1 MKNEMGYIKA
11 SVYFK
16 DLYIPN
22 INRPYPQMIIE
33 ITSLTSEWQIA
44 NGGKDAL
51 FYSRIAV
58 NNGKGR
64 RAQ

>member
-1 MKNEMGYIKA
+1 VKNEMGYIKA

-22 INRPYPQMIIE
+22 INRPYPQTIE
-33 ITSLTSEWQIA
+33 IMSLTSEWQIA
-44 NGGKDAL
+44 NGGKGAL

-58 NNGKGR
+58 NDGKGR
-64 RAQ
+64 RVQ